1 MSFQIT
7 TAFVQQY
14 RSNVDLLSQ
23 QKGSVLRPYV
33 REEPVVGT
41 NEYFDQIGSTTAVKR
56 TSRHGDTPLVGTPHS
71 RRRVS
76 LVDYDWA
83 DLVDNLDKVKMLIDP
98 TSPYALSAAYA
109 FGRAMDDEIIAAFVG
124 TAYTGVDGSTT
135 VTFPS
140 GNKIT
145 EGGTGVLTV
154 AKLLSAKLILDKADV
169 DPSLARY
176 FAISANGVSDLL
188 NTTEVKSSDYNTV
201 KALAQ
206 GQIDS
211 FLGFK
216 FVMSNRLPK
225 AGNIRTMC
233 AWADGGV
240 LLGVGTESQ
249 ARITERAD
257 KNYATQVYNAM
268 SIGAT
273 RMEETKCVWVEG
285 YEA

>member
-14 RSNVDLLSQ
+14 RANVELLSQ
-23 QKGSVLRPYV
+23 QRGSVLRPYV

-41 NEYFDQIGSTTAVKR
+41 TEYFDQIGATSAVKR
-56 TSRHGDTPLVGTPHS
+56 TSRHGDTPLVQTPHS
-71 RRRVS
+71 RRKVS

-98 TSPYALSAAYA
+98 TSPYAVSAAYA
-109 FGRAMDDEIIAAFVG
+109 FGRSMDDEIIAAATG
-124 TAYTGVDGSTT
+124 TAYTGVDGTT
-135 VTFPS
+135 QVTFPS

-145 EGGTGVLTV
+145 EGGTGLLTV

-169 DPSLARY
+169 DPSLPRY

-216 FVMSNRLPK
+216 FLMSNRLSK
-225 AGNIRTMC
+225 SGNIRTMFC
-233 AWADGGV
+233 WAEGGI

-273 RMEETKCVWVEG
+273 RMEEAKVVWVEA

>member
-14 RSNVDLLSQ
+14 RANVELLSQ
-23 QKGSVLRPYV
+23 QRGSLLRPYV
-33 REEPVVGT
+33 REEPVTGT
-41 NEYFDQIGSTTAVKR
+41 SEYFDQIGATAAVKR
-56 TSRHGDTPLVGTPHS
+56 QARHADTPLVSTPHS
-71 RRRVS
+71 RRKVT

-98 TSPYALSAAYA
+98 TSPYAQSAAMA
-109 FGRAMDDEIIAAFVG
+109 FGRSMDDEIIAALGG
-124 TAYTGVDGSTT
+124 TAYTGVDGTT
-135 VTFPS
+135 AVTFPS

-145 EGGTGVLTV
+145 EGGTGLLTV

-169 DPSLARY
+169 DPSLPRY
-176 FAISANGVSDLL
+176 FAISANGVGDLL

-216 FVMSNRLPK
+216 FIMSNRLPK
-225 AGNIRTMC
+225 TGNIRTMFC
-233 AWADGGV
+233 WAEGGV

-257 KNYATQVYNAM
+257 KNYAMQVYNAM

-273 RMEETKCVWVEG
+273 RMEEAKVVWVEG